1 MSDLL
6 IGKLTFGGE
15 RGPQGVQGPTGA
27 QGPTGLQGETGANSV
42 YVGTEEPT
50 NPDIQIWLNPNGEPT
65 EIPQGPT
72 GATGAQG
79 PTGPAGDTVKLPGT
93 TDIIDTYSTGGIKTI
108 YLSGKGQH
116 FNVYGFHRNWLSSK
130 GVTDSAWEGAE
141 GNYTYYNLLHLQ
153 NIVTPLINTN
163 EQYSIWHRY
172 YPAAEY
178 TTSSSHY
185 FGLTYSNI
193 TFTHND
199 TPIVY
204 NGVSYDRYD
213 GIGTDTTERCTGVTV
228 GINGTDVLM
237 VTYSNT
243 LTMDN
248 DHPCFRLAPELTTA
262 CSLVYQGQNNPY
274 AVITSRARIDPA
286 YIPLSI
292 STAQGPTGSTTIGT
306 ITFGN
311 KTYDF
316 QVPQGGSG
324 GPQGPTGPQGAQGDI
339 GPTGAE
345 GAVGPTGPQ
354 GPAGAGGDLVI
365 PVDFKD
371 ADGNTLLQFT
381 TRDGYPT
388 FVVKNV
394 DNRYVVRFWGDNQQ
408 EFGSFNTPDGWVGN
422 AQLNGISR
430 YSESFGPDHDDQNM
444 IANITTT
451 KNVVNGLVKNNPS
464 NTVGN
469 YVYQCAVTQ
478 ATINETATGFTL
490 DGSYFYSNADASIE
504 AIFNNLVTGYDFT
517 FTLNYNNGSTL
528 TVTRQIDSIKSYE
541 AMVGTLSESPYV
553 HVSIMSDG
561 GVYIWID
568 TSVIT
573 SIEEFKI
580 EGTPP
585 VKQYGWVPVSA

>member
-1 MSDLL
+1 M
-6 IGKLTFGGE
+6 
-15 RGPQGVQGPTGA
+15 
-27 QGPTGLQGETGANSV
+27 
-42 YVGTEEPT
+42 
-50 NPDIQIWLNPNGEPT
+50 
-65 EIPQGPT
+65 
-72 GATGAQG
+72 
-79 PTGPAGDTVKLPGT
+79 
-93 TDIIDTYSTGGIKTI
+93 
-108 YLSGKGQH
+108 
-116 FNVYGFHRNWLSSK
+116 
-130 GVTDSAWEGAE
+130 
-141 GNYTYYNLLHLQ
+141 
-153 NIVTPLINTN
+153 INTN
-163 EQYSIWHRY
+163 QQYSIWHRY

-178 TTSSSHY
+178 TTSSSEFY
-185 FGLTYSNI
+185 GLTYSNI
-193 TFTHND
+193 TFTHNN

-204 NGVSYDRYD
+204 KGVSYDRYD
-213 GIGTDTTERCTGVTV
+213 GIGTDTLERCTGVTV
-228 GINGTDVLM
+228 GIHGTDVLF
-237 VTYSNT
+237 VTYSNII
-243 LTMDN
+243 TMDN
-248 DHPCFRLAPELTTA
+248 DHPCYRLAPELTTA

-274 AVITSRARIDPA
+274 AQSTSSAKINPS

-292 STAQGPTGSTTIGT
+292 STVPGATTIGT
-306 ITFGN
+306 INYAN
-311 KTYDF
+311 KTYNF
-316 QVPQGGSG
+316 QVPQGLQ
-324 GPQGPTGPQGAQGDI
+324 GPTGPQGETGAQGPTGPQGADGAM

-422 AQLNGISR
+422 AQLNGMSR
-430 YSESFGPDHDDQNM
+430 YSESFGPDHDDQTM

-478 ATINETATGFTL
+478 ATVNETATGFTL
-490 DGSYFYSNADASIE
+490 DGSYFYSGADASIE
-504 AIFNNLVTGYDFT
+504 AIFNNLVTGSDFT

-528 TVTRQIDSIKSYE
+528 TVTKQIDSIKSDE
-541 AMVGTLSESPYV
+541 VMVGTISESPYV

-561 GVYIWID
+561 SVYIWID

-573 SIEEFKI
+573 SIEGFTI
-580 EGTPP
+580 EGTPI
-585 VKQYGWVPVSA
+585 VKQYGWVPVST

>member
-27 QGPTGLQGETGANSV
+27 QGPTGPAGGPV
-42 YVGTEEPT
+42 
-50 NPDIQIWLNPNGEPT
+50 
-65 EIPQGPT
+65 GPT
-72 GATGAQG
+72 GAEGAVGPTGAQGDIG
-79 PTGPAGDTVKLPGT
+79 PTGPAGETVKISDA
-93 TDIIDTYSTGGIKTI
+93 TDIVDAYNTQGIRTV
-108 YLSGKGQH
+108 YLWNSKGPH
-116 FNVYGFHRNWLSSK
+116 YNLYGFHKNWMSSK
-130 GVTDSAWEGAE
+130 GVTDSTWEGTE
-141 GNYTYYNLLHLQ
+141 GNYTFYNLIHLQ
-153 NIVTPLINTN
+153 KIVTPMINTN
-163 EQYSIWHRY
+163 QQYSIWHRY

-178 TTSSSHY
+178 TTSSSHFY
-185 FGLTYSNI
+185 GLTYSNI
-193 TFTHND
+193 TFTHNT

-213 GIGTDTTERCTGVTV
+213 GVGTDTTERCTGVTV

-237 VTYSNT
+237 VTYSNSI
-243 LTMDN
+243 TMDN

-274 AVITSRARIDPA
+274 VETTSQVKINPS
-286 YIPLSI
+286 YLPLSI
-292 STAQGPTGSTTIGT
+292 STVPGATTIGT
-306 ITFGN
+306 IKLGN
-311 KTYDF
+311 TTYNF
-316 QVPQGGSG
+316 QVPQGTEGAV
-324 GPQGPTGPQGAQGDI
+324 GPTGPQGG
-339 GPTGAE
+339 TGAQ
-345 GAVGPTGPQ
+345 GPTGPQ

-371 ADGNTLLQFT
+371 AGGNTLLQFT

-422 AQLNGISR
+422 AQLHGVSR
-430 YSESFGPDHDDQNM
+430 YSESFEPDYFDQNM

-451 KNVVNGLVKNNPS
+451 KNVVNGLVKNNSS

-469 YVYQCAVTQ
+469 YVYQCAVTNP
-478 ATINETATGFTL
+478 TINKTATGFTL
-490 DGSYFYSNADASIE
+490 ENDYFYSSADASIE
-504 AIFNNLVTGYDFT
+504 AIFNNLVTGFDFT

-528 TVTRQIDSIKSYE
+528 TVTKQFDAIESSQ
-541 AMVGTLSESPYV
+541 AVVGTLSENPYV
-553 HVSIMSDG
+553 RVSIMSDG
-561 GVYIWID
+561 SVYIWID

-573 SIEEFKI
+573 SIEGFTI
-580 EGTPP
+580 EGTPI
-585 VKQYGWVPVSA
+585 VKQYGWVPVST